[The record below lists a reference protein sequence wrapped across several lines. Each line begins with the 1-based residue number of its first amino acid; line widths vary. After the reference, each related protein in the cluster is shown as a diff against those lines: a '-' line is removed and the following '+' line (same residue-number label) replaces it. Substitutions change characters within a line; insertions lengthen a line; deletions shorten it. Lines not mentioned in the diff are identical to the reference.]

1 MTLLGRVD
9 VKFKRDDKDTD
20 LWAKLDEAAQS
31 AKVPRTRIVKDA
43 LDFYFK
49 NKNANSTGQI
59 DGNQI
64 AEMVEKLVEEKLAA
78 KVSAVPV
85 EKEENTKPQKKP
97 GLMLGKQF
105 ILK

>member
-20 LWAKLDEAAQS
+20 LWDKLDAAAQS
-31 AKVPRTRIVKDA
+31 ASVPRTRIVKDA
-43 LDFYFK
+43 LEFYFN
-49 NKNANSTGQI
+49 NKNADSTATGQI
-59 DGNQI
+59 DGIQI

-78 KVSAVPV
+78 KVSV

-97 GLMLGKQF
+97 GLMLGKKF
-105 ILK
+105 

>member
-20 LWAKLDEAAQS
+20 LWAKLDAAAQS
-31 AKVPRTRIVKDA
+31 ANVPRTRIVKDA
-43 LDFYFK
+43 LDFYFD
-49 NKNANSTGQI
+49 NKNSDAGRI
-59 DGNQI
+59 DSNQI
-64 AEMVEKLVEEKLAA
+64 AQMVEKLVEEKLAE
-78 KVSAVPV
+78 VSAAPV

-105 ILK
+105 KLK

>member
-9 VKFKRDDKDTD
+9 VKFKRDDKDAD
-20 LWAKLDEAAQS
+20 LWAKLDAAAQS

-43 LDFYFK
+43 LDFYFD

-59 DGNQI
+59 DGDQI

-105 ILK
+105 KLK

>member
-9 VKFKRDDKDTD
+9 VKFKRDDKDAD
-20 LWAKLDEAAQS
+20 LWVKLDEAAQS
-31 AKVPRTRIVKDA
+31 NKVPRTRIVKEA
-43 LDFYFK
+43 LDFYF
-49 NKNANSTGQI
+49 NSKNANPNGQI

-64 AEMVEKLVEEKLAA
+64 AVMVEKLVEEKLAA

-97 GLMLGKQF
+97 GLMLGKKF
-105 ILK
+105 

>member
-20 LWAKLDEAAQS
+20 LWDKLDAAAQS
-31 AKVPRTRIVKDA
+31 ASVPRTRIVKDA
-43 LDFYFK
+43 LEFYFN
-49 NKNANSTGQI
+49 NKNANSTGRI
-59 DGNQI
+59 DGIHI

-78 KVSAVPV
+78 KASAVSV

-97 GLMLGKQF
+97 GLMLGKKF
-105 ILK
+105 